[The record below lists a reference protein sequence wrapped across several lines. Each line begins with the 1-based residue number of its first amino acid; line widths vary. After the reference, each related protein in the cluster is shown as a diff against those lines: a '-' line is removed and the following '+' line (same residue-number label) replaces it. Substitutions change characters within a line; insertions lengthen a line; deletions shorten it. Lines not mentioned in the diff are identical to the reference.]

1 MPAIFDLNTSTDQLS
16 EVNKGVNRNAY
27 EQIAPTRDV
36 TGTTAISNG
45 AIHFRW
51 NTSGMKW
58 WVPNKSYMRMRLK
71 LTNAVGVQ
79 LLTQDD
85 IAPTMAQFASMFQAL
100 EFRINDRVVS
110 KISDFV
116 PQIDILETRV
126 GKSKAWIDSVG
137 ASSNF
142 LNPDIRARRD
152 DVTADG
158 KEGDSFF
165 SSSSRLQMGY
175 DAATNTVA
183 VGADGVITFA
193 ANGGQALP
201 LNANVWAIG
210 DQIEIDS
217 GNAAVGTLSYR
228 ISAVIN
234 ATTLQANNIAPTAL
248 GAGALV
254 FRRIR
259 PLPNTSLSNTGVTNA
274 KNASSYELI
283 WTPPL
288 SIFKLEHALP
298 MGKYELILSPQTS
311 SALPSYMVES
321 LNGAKS
327 LSNFRYDIVDMYLYL
342 NTVEGRREDNLTYF
356 LDLDCT
362 SCQSEGLQS
371 SAAFRQENFDVSP
384 STYALTVAFQDTRVG
399 TDTRFSSTKFKSYI
413 NGPAGETGE
422 ELKMNRMYVAFAGQ
436 QLPAPDA
443 DPSFQTLT
451 AVDYTTQRYIESQ
464 LYSSCYFSEGG
475 AETLTD
481 WKNRGAYYYF
491 NWARDGNDRS
501 TRVQVNQQFDG
512 ANVANTR
519 VLLFSHYK
527 QVCAIR
533 ISEGRVQDVTVQDA

>member
-1 MPAIFDLNTSTDQLS
+1 MPELFDLNTSTDQLS
-16 EVNKGVNRNAY
+16 EVNKGINRNAY

-58 WVPNKSYMRMRLK
+58 WVPNKSYMRMRVK
-71 LTNAVGVQ
+71 LTNAVSAQ
-79 LLTQDD
+79 LLTSDD
-85 IAPTMAQFASMFQAL
+85 VAPTMAQFASMFQAL
-100 EFRINDRVVS
+100 EFRINDKVVS

-116 PQIDILETRV
+116 PQIDILETRIS
-126 GKSKAWIDSVG
+126 KSKAWIDSVG

-165 SSSSRLQMGY
+165 SSSSRVQMGY
-175 DAATNTVA
+175 DALTAITITGATSTLTFSLGTLFNTS
-183 VGADGVITFA
+183 T
-193 ANGGQALP
+193 Q
-201 LNANVWAIG
+201 WAIG
-210 DQIEIDS
+210 DQIEIDATATS
-217 GNAAVGTLSYR
+217 TLSYR
-228 ISAVIN
+228 VSAVPAGTN
-234 ATTLQANNIAPTAL
+234 TLILNGIIPADL
-248 GAGALV
+248 GPVVCA
-254 FRRIR
+254 FRRVR
-259 PLPNTSLSNTGVTNA
+259 QLANPALSNA

-298 MGKYELILSPQTS
+298 LGKYELILSPQTS
-311 SALPSYMVES
+311 SALPNYMVES
-321 LNGAKS
+321 LSGAKT
-327 LSNFRYDIVDMYLYL
+327 LSNFRYEIVDMYLYL

-371 SAAFRQENFDVSP
+371 SRAFRQENFDVSP
-384 STYALTVAFQDTRVG
+384 STYALTVAFQDTRAG
-399 TDTRFSSTKFKSYI
+399 TDTRFSPTKFKSYI
-413 NGPAGETGE
+413 NSPVGESGE
-422 ELKMNRMYVAFAGQ
+422 ELKMNRMYVSFAGQ
-436 QLPAPDA
+436 NLPSPDA
-443 DPSFQTLT
+443 DPQFQVST
-451 AVDYTTQRYIESQ
+451 AIDYTTQRYMESQ
-464 LYSSCYFSEGG
+464 LYSNTYFSEGG
-475 AETLTD
+475 AESLVD

-501 TRVQVNQQFDG
+501 TRVQVNQQFDTSAD
-512 ANVANTR
+512 ANLANTR

-527 QVCAIR
+527 QVCSIR
-533 ISEGRVQDVTVQDA
+533 ISEGRVQDVIVQDA